1 MSEVFLVGV
10 DRSAASRR
18 ATEFVA
24 RLAHAAQGAVVVA
37 HVVPWSPYGAS
48 TIEENEQRHPRRQ
61 AELEQAEREVAGPA
75 AEVVRAAGVHADVVV
90 RHGQPAHALCDL
102 VEQHGVAQ
110 VVVGRTG
117 ETRLRALLFG
127 GVTSSLVQI
136 SPVPVT
142 VVP

>member
-1 MSEVFLVGV
+1 VGDVLLVGV
-10 DRSAASRR
+10 DPSEASRR
-18 ATEFVA
+18 ATAFAA
-24 RLAHAAQGAVVVA
+24 RLAGAAQSPVLVA
-37 HVVPWSPYGAS
+37 HVVPWSPYAAS
-48 TIEENEQRHPRRQ
+48 TIEENEQRHPHRQ
-61 AELEQAEREVAGPA
+61 AELEQAQREVAGPA
-75 AEVVRAAGVHADVVV
+75 ADTLRAAGVDVEVVV
-90 RHGQPAHALCDL
+90 RHGQPAQVLCDL
-102 VEQHGVAQ
+102 AEQRAVAQ